1 MHYGMC
7 VSMGGGGALAPS
19 APPPRSAPDRLTYL
33 SVQLSL
39 IAIFLELDLDF
50 LCVARTAPC
59 YSWRNP
65 AERMMSIVNLGLQ
78 CVGMMHGKMT
88 DEHEASI
95 SHCNNM
101 SQLRQAAEK
110 KPDVTQAILDSIEP
124 VKILLADILERLEVH
139 GKKFQV
145 FPAAHGQDLEELWSV
160 LESVDSALKYGE
172 KYQKAHLKDHPAL
185 VDFMSHC
192 CQSQHYSFSI
202 KKCGQSSCTS
212 CKPIRMP
219 SELFDQLHHLPDPI
233 PCPDGH
239 YKPFSEVYGTP
250 TTEEFRPSLQLKKF
264 KQKTLPF
271 TASVQ
276 HVRNVNVMIQCEE
289 CEMWRLVYSKF
300 KLTVA
305 ERKNLQ
311 EALDDL
317 TYTCGAQLQDLDL
330 GGCLKENVEMRIIR
344 CYEPVEKL
352 YYSVGTYE

>member
-1 MHYGMC
+1 
-7 VSMGGGGALAPS
+7 MG
-19 APPPRSAPDRLTYL
+19 PDHRLTYL

-39 IAIFLELDLDF
+39 IAIFLELDPDF
-50 LCVARTAPC
+50 LCAARTAPC
-59 YSWRNP
+59 HSWRNP
-65 AERMMSIVNLGLQ
+65 AERMMSIVNLGLR
-78 CVGMMHGKMT
+78 CVGMMRGKMA

-124 VKILLADILERLEVH
+124 VKILLADIPERLELH
-139 GKKFQV
+139 GEKFQV

-192 CQSQHYSFSI
+192 CQSRHYSFSI

-233 PCPDGH
+233 PCPGGH
-239 YKPFSEVYGTP
+239 YKPFSEVYAIP
-250 TTEEFRPSLQLKKF
+250 TTEEFRPSLQLKKS
-264 KQKTLPF
+264 KQKTHPF

-289 CEMWRLVYSKF
+289 CEMWWLVYSKF
-300 KLTVA
+300 KLMVA
-305 ERKNLQ
+305 KRKTL
-311 EALDDL
+311 
-317 TYTCGAQLQDLDL
+317 
-330 GGCLKENVEMRIIR
+330 
-344 CYEPVEKL
+344 
-352 YYSVGTYE
+352 